1 MTVDREDFAQE
12 CVRQG
17 VGFGIEPHYFLGVA
31 QHRSALSDDSQN
43 GKVGVYRLTQAEW
56 DANSNNDEFDVHFTP
71 AQITSTTRQCVV
83 FGLMARRAFDAFVV
97 ANNRNPS
104 ALELY
109 LQQWP
114 NEAAATLAADLQNAF
129 DATAPL
135 IEPAATALLDDPES
149 VSAVGNVNASTNGPG
164 LALSPDPVPPVP
176 PVPGAGPGR
185 LTLAMLQRNWTP
197 AKPEL
202 IRGMANNAAVLEQ
215 LGINTPLR
223 MAHFMAQISEECGRG
238 REMIESLGYSA
249 QQMMRI
255 FPKRFPDLAS
265 TAPFVGNERAFGDR
279 VYNGRMG
286 NRMNTDDGFNFRG
299 RGCLQLTGRDNY
311 AAMGKACGL
320 DLANNPDL
328 AIDPANVLSI
338 AATEFVKLGC
348 LPECDRDDVVQVS
361 ARVNLGH
368 RTDDPRKINGLDE
381 RRRQLA
387 IWKREFGVA

>member
-1 MTVDREDFAQE
+1 MAVDRVDFAEE

-17 VGFGIEPHYFLGVA
+17 VGFNIEPHYFLGVA
-31 QHRSALSDDSQN
+31 QHRSGISADGQ
-43 GKVGVYRLTQAEW
+43 GAKIGVFRLTQAEW
-56 DANSNNDEFDVHFTP
+56 DANSNSDEFDVHFTP
-71 AQITSTTRQCVV
+71 TQITSTTRQCVV
-83 FGLMARRAFDAFVV
+83 FGLMARRAFDAFVS

-109 LQQWP
+109 LQQWR
-114 NEAAATLAADLQNAF
+114 NETNAMLAADLQNAF
-129 DATAPL
+129 NATAPL
-135 IEPAATALLDDPES
+135 LGPAATALLDDPES
-149 VSAVGNVNASTNGPG
+149 VSAVGDVNISTNGPG

-176 PVPGAGPGR
+176 GAGPGM
-185 LTLAMLQRNWTP
+185 LTLAMLQRNWKP
-197 AKPEL
+197 AKPKL
-202 IRGMANNAAVLEQ
+202 IQGMANTAAVLEQ

-238 REMIESLGYSA
+238 HEMIESLRYSQ

-255 FPKRFPDLAS
+255 FPKRFPDHAS
-265 TAPFVGNERAFGDR
+265 TAPFVGNERAFGDK

-311 AAMGKACGL
+311 AAMGRMCGL
-320 DLANNPDL
+320 DLINNPDL
-328 AIDPANVLSI
+328 AIDPANVLLI

-348 LPECDRDDVVQVS
+348 LAECDRDDVVQVS

-368 RTDDPRKINGLDE
+368 RTDSPGKINGLDE
-381 RRRQLA
+381 RRRQLT
-387 IWKREFGVA
+387 IWKQEFGVA

>member
-1 MTVDREDFAQE
+1 MSVDRDDFAQE

-31 QHRSALSDDSQN
+31 EHRSGISDDSQN

-56 DANSNNDEFDVHFTP
+56 DANSNNDESDVHFTP

-83 FGLMARRAFDAFVV
+83 FGLMARRAFDAFVA

-114 NEAAATLAADLQNAF
+114 SEAAPTLAADLQQAF
-129 DATAPL
+129 NTTAPL
-135 IEPAATALLDDPES
+135 LEPAATALLDDPGS
-149 VSAVGNVNASTNGPG
+149 VSAVGSVNSSTTGPG
-164 LALSPDPVPPVP
+164 LAPSPDPVPRVP
-176 PVPGAGPGR
+176 AAGPGM
-185 LTLAMLQRNWTP
+185 LTLAMLQKNWTP
-197 AKPEL
+197 AKPAL
-202 IRGMANNAAVLEQ
+202 IQGMANNAAVLEQ

-223 MAHFMAQISEECGRG
+223 LAHFMAQISEECGSG
-238 REMIESLGYSA
+238 REMIESLLYSA
-249 QQMMRI
+249 KQMMRV
-255 FPKRFPDLAS
+255 FPSRFPDLAS
-265 TAPFVGNERAFGDR
+265 TAPFVGNERAFGDK

-311 AAMGKACGL
+311 AAIGKACNL
-320 DLANNPDL
+320 DLVNNPDL
-328 AIDPANVLSI
+328 AMDPANVLLI

-368 RTDDPRKINGLDE
+368 TTNDPSKINGLGE
-381 RRRQLA
+381 RRKQLK
-387 IWKREFGVA
+387 IWKQEFGVT